1 MSTSPSTWPAEWTA
15 LRSDNWTA
23 VVDPLGA
30 QLSIL
35 RDAQGRDLLWDGDPA
50 FWTGRAPIL
59 FPIVGALNEGH
70 YRWRGQR
77 YALPRHGLART
88 RRFELL
94 RSGER
99 ELVFRLRFDEETLKV
114 YPFRFELDVA
124 FRMEGQAFEIKA
136 AARNVGD
143 EPMPVSMGFHPA
155 FRWPLF
161 SGAAGDAAARD
172 AHTIEFTFAEPAPV
186 RRLDA
191 SGLVTPTPQASPVQG
206 RQLALNDA
214 LFAQDVVI
222 FDQLVSRQLS
232 YGASHAP
239 DSPAARGASGSTRLS
254 VSFAGATHLGL
265 WSKPGASFLCIEPW
279 CGMADPVGFD
289 QELDRKPGVFFV
301 PPGSVRSLAMQMELQ
316 DTTQTGR

>member
-1 MSTSPSTWPAEWTA
+1 MSTSPSNWPAEWAA
-15 LRSDNWTA
+15 LRTDQWTA

-35 RDAQGRDLLWDGDPA
+35 RDAQGRDLLWNGDPA
-50 FWTGRAPIL
+50 VWAGRAPIL
-59 FPIVGALNEGH
+59 FPIVGALNDGH
-70 YRWRGQR
+70 FRWRGQR

-99 ELVFRLRFDEETLKV
+99 ELVFRLRFDDATLKV

-124 FRMEGQAFEIKA
+124 FRMEGQSFEMKA

-155 FRWPLF
+155 FRWPLPY
-161 SGAAGDAAARD
+161 GAPSEGASRE
-172 AHTIEFTFAEPAPV
+172 AHSIEFAFAESAPV

-191 SGLVTPTPQASPVQG
+191 AGLVTPTPHVSPVKG
-206 RQLALNDA
+206 RQLSLNDA
-214 LFAQDVVI
+214 LFAPDVVI
-222 FDQLVSRQLS
+222 FDQLVSRQLTF
-232 YGASHAP
+232 GASAP
-239 DSPAARGASGSTRLS
+239 GSTRLS

-279 CGMADPVGFD
+279 CGMADPVGFNE
-289 QELDRKPGVFFV
+289 ELDRKPGVFFV
-301 PPGSVRSLAMQMELQ
+301 PPGSVRSLAMQIELLEGKQ
-316 DTTQTGR
+316 G